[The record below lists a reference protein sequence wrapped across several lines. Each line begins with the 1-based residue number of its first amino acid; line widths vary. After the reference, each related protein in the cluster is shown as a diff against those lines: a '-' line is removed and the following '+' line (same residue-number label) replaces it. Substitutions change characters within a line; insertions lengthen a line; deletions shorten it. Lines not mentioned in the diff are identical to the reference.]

1 MPIRVGFLI
10 GKDTDLVEDP
20 KYVGDASFLI
30 DMPDK
35 YRVDPE
41 SKDYLKDCDEG
52 TKGFAHAD
60 VAIPWYMHKHHKDIE
75 AFSETSQSRKLG
87 CSRSVTMR
95 RSTGAA
101 VPESDGTLGVAERY
115 SSEDWFEHLQNFP
128 LSIIL
133 KRVKSHLA
141 FNAVFAL
148 SVQIVNYFTGL
159 VRPPPLA
166 LLSAC
171 STALG
176 LLLVFRTTADAG
188 TPFGWD
194 VLAYER
200 WCAGYRCVR
209 ETKQHLQQL
218 RRLARL
224 WMSEEDLEW
233 MDGQLATFPAYLGT
247 FLGGGVGARGKSWA
261 LLGEMERDPRE
272 ILVTFGEGIYKCL
285 AKDPSSAA
293 LYTEDRMQGHITG
306 ALASIEEMA
315 QIVTVPVSGRRFLAR
330 SVSER
335 GWVVIPETCLWVSQ
349 EYSRHTSRF
358 LTVYLLILPFALVE
372 LQAFMPLAVTI
383 LAWALLSIEE
393 IGHTLEDPFN
403 SPTQRLGLRTELGSL
418 NGT

>member
-1 MPIRVGFLI
+1 
-10 GKDTDLVEDP
+10 
-20 KYVGDASFLI
+20 
-30 DMPDK
+30 
-35 YRVDPE
+35 
-41 SKDYLKDCDEG
+41 
-52 TKGFAHAD
+52 
-60 VAIPWYMHKHHKDIE
+60 
-75 AFSETSQSRKLG
+75 
-87 CSRSVTMR
+87 MR

-176 LLLVFRTTADAG
+176 LLLVFRTTA
-188 TPFGWD
+188 
-194 VLAYER
+194 AYER

-315 QIVTVPVSGRRFLAR
+315 QIVTVPVS
-330 SVSER
+330 
-335 GWVVIPETCLWVSQ
+335 Q

-403 SPTQRLGLRTELGSL
+403 SPTQPLNVQAYLEQPLGYEPLMQAQRPFEAEPEAVDRDPPDLPEKAKEPLPEKTEAKPSKRRAALSESPQSDEGLPATSP
-418 NGT
+418 TSSSEAP